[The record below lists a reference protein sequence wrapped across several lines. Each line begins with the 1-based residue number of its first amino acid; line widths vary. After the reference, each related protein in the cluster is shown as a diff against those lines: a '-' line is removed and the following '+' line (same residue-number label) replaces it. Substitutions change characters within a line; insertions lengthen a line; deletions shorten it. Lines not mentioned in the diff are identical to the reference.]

1 MSSKLRSSSRKLG
14 PYAVVLVVLVGA
26 GAAYPAVTSRQSFR
40 GQDRVYGGGQFGPGC
55 FSNSDVC
62 FANPRNLAVD
72 AHAAADGT
80 CARGSSTYGTPGIGE
95 TYRSIRCLRVDGDTA
110 VVGGLIAKGAN
121 AGFGYVQYFVD
132 RGGPGLGDRD
142 LVSPSLIDPLDAET
156 WPAGFPDV
164 CPSATEVPGGGVPM
178 YRELDEG
185 DVVVK
190 DASHD

>member
-1 MSSKLRSSSRKLG
+1 MFSKKLG
-14 PYAVVLVVLVGA
+14 LWAALLLALAGA
-26 GAAYPAVTSRQSFR
+26 GAAYSAITPRHQFR

-72 AHAAADGT
+72 AHGVGSV
-80 CARGSSTYGTPGIGE
+80 ARGDATYGTPGLGQ
-95 TYRSIRCLRVDGDTA
+95 TYRSVTCLRVDGNAA
-110 VVGGLIAKGAN
+110 VVGGLITRGAN

-142 LVSPSLIDPLDAET
+142 LVSPMLIDPLDAAT
-156 WPAGFPDV
+156 WPAPFPDV
-164 CPSATEVPGGGVPM
+164 CPSLTEIPGGGAPM

-185 DVVVK
+185 DIVVRN
-190 DASHD
+190 AQS